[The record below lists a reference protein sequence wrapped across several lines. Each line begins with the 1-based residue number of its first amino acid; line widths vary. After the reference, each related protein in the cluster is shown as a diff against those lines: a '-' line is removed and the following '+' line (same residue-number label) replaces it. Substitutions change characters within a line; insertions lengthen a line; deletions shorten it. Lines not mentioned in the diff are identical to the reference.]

1 VLEDD
6 FSDGRP
12 PLEDAGVQIVPD
24 VEPYELMKLR
34 LLNASHQAL
43 CYPGTLVG
51 YTFVHEVT
59 SDPLFAQFLLD
70 YMIGEAIPTLR
81 PVPGVDLESYAHQ
94 LIERFSNPE
103 VRDTVARLCNNA
115 SDLIP
120 KFLLPVIRYQLAA
133 GQPFTRSAAV
143 VASWARYC
151 EGTNETGEPHVMDDA
166 LAPQLAA
173 AAARQRSH
181 RTAFLQDNRGVF
193 GELPDD
199 SQFTRVYTAILASL
213 FERGVRRTFADLDQ
227 FDPLTAASPQA
238 HLEGE
243 SC

>member
-1 VLEDD
+1 
-6 FSDGRP
+6 
-12 PLEDAGVQIVPD
+12 
-24 VEPYELMKLR
+24 
-34 LLNASHQAL
+34 
-43 CYPGTLVG
+43 
-51 YTFVHEVT
+51 
-59 SDPLFAQFLLD
+59 
-70 YMIGEAIPTLR
+70 
-81 PVPGVDLESYAHQ
+81 
-94 LIERFSNPE
+94 
-103 VRDTVARLCNNA
+103 
-115 SDLIP
+115 
-120 KFLLPVIRYQLAA
+120 
-133 GQPFTRSAAV
+133 
-143 VASWARYC
+143 
-151 EGTNETGEPHVMDDA
+151 MDDA

-181 RTAFLQDNRGVF
+181 RTAFLEDNRGVF